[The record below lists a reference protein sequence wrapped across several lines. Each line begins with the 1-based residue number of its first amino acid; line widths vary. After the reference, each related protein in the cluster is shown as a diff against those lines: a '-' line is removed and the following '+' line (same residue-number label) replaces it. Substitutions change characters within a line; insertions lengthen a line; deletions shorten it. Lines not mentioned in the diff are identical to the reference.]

1 MQLPI
6 DCRRMIVGRSN
17 WKTRAP
23 SFGFAHQQ
31 THLNK
36 PPNFSRCQ
44 NEFFIMFY
52 FDLIHAIDHKEQ
64 KNIINNDQNKNKNTK
79 TNFVLKTNR
88 KWYHLIAA
96 KNKKI
101 IAPLCSSKKTY
112 YRAQTHRCWKLIS
125 CSFIFNYRIQSN
137 GTTNY
142 S

>member
-36 PPNFSRCQ
+36 PLNFSRCH

-52 FDLIHAIDHKEQ
+52 FDLIHAIDHKEHKKHHQQRPEQEQ
-64 KNIINNDQNKNKNTK
+64 KHENKLRTQNE
-79 TNFVLKTNR
+79 
-88 KWYHLIAA
+88 
-96 KNKKI
+96 
-101 IAPLCSSKKTY
+101 
-112 YRAQTHRCWKLIS
+112 
-125 CSFIFNYRIQSN
+125 
-137 GTTNY
+137 
-142 S
+142 